1 MTPCFR
7 EHRTRQRETLE
18 RTVQDL
24 LRHKHLT
31 NIVQHH
37 LMSLS
42 IPRGRTPV
50 QSWPIAWSLDSA
62 ALRAAQRLFGV
73 TCFQTNAPTDSLA
86 TSDIIAWY
94 RRKNRVEEAFHEIQ
108 SPLAL
113 RPLFVTR
120 AQRIRTH
127 VMACV
132 LAYAL
137 YNTMEVRLRQH
148 QQTKIALHG
157 AESLGVQPDQSAAR
171 EIHGPNPPHDHRTHA
186 QSTRLCV
193 GAPV

>member
-1 MTPCFR
+1 MDRRKKRGTSRGQKESSAGDPRADRAGSPASQTPLG
-7 EHRTRQRETLE
+7 HHP
-18 RTVQDL
+18 VPP
-24 LRHKHLT
+24 HKP
-31 NIVQHH
+31 HH
-37 LMSLS
+37 S
-42 IPRGRTPV
+42 PPFPG
-50 QSWPIAWSLDSA
+50 
-62 ALRAAQRLFGV
+62 GV
-73 TCFQTNAPTDSLA
+73 GGVACFQTNAPTDSLS

-94 RRKNRVEEAFHEIQ
+94 RRKNRVEEVFHEIK

-120 AQRIRTH
+120 AQRIRAH

-132 LAYAL
+132 LAYDL

-148 QQTKIALHG
+148 DHPDALHG
-157 AESLGVQPDQSAAR
+157 AESLGVQPDQSAAC

-186 QSTRLCV
+186 PSTRLCV